1 MNSAI
6 GTVVVLFILGVLFF
20 LTGHCF
26 CGVFHRKERPSF
38 QLLVGAVVFFAVFSL
53 IELPAEKLKLPF
65 HMLVISRSLPLLRRC
80 SFGAFAF
87 AGRKGCLEK
96 KGNGYR

>member
-6 GTVVVLFILGVLFF
+6 GAIVVLLILGVLFF

-26 CGVFHRKERPSF
+26 CGVFHRKERLSF

-53 IELPAEKLKLPF
+53 IELPVEKLNLPF
-65 HMLVISRSLPLLRRC
+65 HMLVYLEL
-80 SFGAFAF
+80 AAF
-87 AGRKGCLEK
+87 AGRKG
-96 KGNGYR
+96 